1 MLPPTPA
8 VLLFGQLYSPLNCK
22 WTFFVVVENTTVI
35 GEDLEHDVYLLKE
48 VITVKTRIML

>member
-22 WTFFVVVENTTVI
+22 GAFFVVVENTRVI
-35 GEDLEHDVYLLKE
+35 GKDLEHDVYLLKE
-48 VITVKTRIML
+48 VTTVTTRIML